1 MNLSSFNQSI
11 MFSAKFITILTLAF
25 LAINA
30 VAAATAPVKR
40 SQCSQWKLKNKHP
53 MGSSD
58 DSPMIIARVMT
69 SKNSKQTLQ
78 TRANKTPPPITP
90 PGGTGKDFGS
100 DSESACP
107 SGAYNTNTQP
117 GTCLWTGE
125 AQSPPYT
132 STKFYAGWLNG
143 LILINASRELTYFKS
158 DNQEN
163 CAKTIKLK
171 QKSGKE
177 VDAPVIDGCRF
188 ADDGTTISE
197 AVGCSTVW
205 VTDYTFKQLGGKPG
219 THTVEIANWDF
230 AKGGN

>member
-1 MNLSSFNQSI
+1 MRPMETEEQ
-11 MFSAKFITILTLAF
+11 
-25 LAINA
+25 
-30 VAAATAPVKR
+30 APNGLIR
-40 SQCSQWKLKNKHP
+40 RL
-53 MGSSD
+53 
-58 DSPMIIARVMT
+58 PMIIARVMT

-78 TRANKTPPPITP
+78 TRANKTPPPSRP
-90 PGGTGKDFGS
+90 LAALYGKDFGS

-143 LILINASRELTYFKS
+143 

-163 CAKTIKLK
+163 CAKTI
-171 QKSGKE
+171 GKE

-219 THTVEIANWDF
+219 LTQSKSQTGTLRREVTEETSARLASRFLITDNFHPWLSIYMAQPY
-230 AKGGN
+230 G